1 MTRLNLAQ
9 TCLLDVSGE
18 LGAKAKAQLREHVA
32 KYPAALV
39 EHELVRVQ
47 FELLRSMPKPEF
59 SEGRKRLIAAQIK
72 RGVHLKLRENETKKS
87 AGRRWKIV
95 YHALAGA
102 SALAACL
109 VIYASVRLMVRQV
122 EEDRRQAIAKAE
134 QSMRDYLDT
143 DAANMTDFA
152 FDNVANEIRS
162 AGDKYGAL
170 ATSEVAR
177 RAMQKLADD
186 LNNNDEDDLPPGASN
201 DPGVL

>member
-18 LGAKAKAQLREHVA
+18 LGAKAKAQLQEHVA

-39 EHELVRVQ
+39 EHELTRVQ
-47 FELLRSMPKPEF
+47 FDLLRSMPKPEF
-59 SEGRKRLIAAQIK
+59 SEERKRLIAAQIK
-72 RGVHLKLRENETKKS
+72 RGIHLKLREKELKIA
-87 AGRRWKIV
+87 AGKRWKIV

-109 VIYASVRLMVRQV
+109 VIYASVQLMVKQV

-152 FDNVANEIRS
+152 FDNVASEIKTAS
-162 AGDKYGAL
+162 EKYGAL
-170 ATSEVAR
+170 ATSEVSHQ
-177 RAMQKLADD
+177 AMQKLADD
-186 LNNNDEDDLPPGASN
+186 LNNNDDDDLPPGVNN